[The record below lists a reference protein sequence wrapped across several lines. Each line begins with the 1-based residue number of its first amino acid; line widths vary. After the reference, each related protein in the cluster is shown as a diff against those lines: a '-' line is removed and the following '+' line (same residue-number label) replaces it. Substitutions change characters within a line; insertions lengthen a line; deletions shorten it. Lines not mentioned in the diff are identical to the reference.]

1 MNKVI
6 LIGRLTKD
14 PEFRQTQ
21 SGVANCRFAIAV
33 DRPFKNDK
41 GEKEA
46 DFINCIAWRQTAD
59 FINKYFTK
67 GQMIAVEGSMRNNN
81 YQDKA
86 HSDVMHYTIE
96 LQVDKAE
103 FCGSKA
109 DNAADTHSNSNN
121 DSKSGNTDYD
131 FIIDD
136 NDADTPF

>member
-21 SGVANCRFAIAV
+21 SGIANCRFGIAV

-46 DFINCIAWRQTAD
+46 DFINCIAWRQTAE
-59 FINKYFTK
+59 FINNYFKK

-81 YQDKA
+81 YTDKI
-86 HSDVMHYTIE
+86 HSDVTHYTIE
-96 LQVDKAE
+96 LQIDKAE

-109 DNAADTHSNSNN
+109 DNENSVAQNNSYGSNSSN
-121 DSKSGNTDYD
+121 DDT

-136 NDADTPF
+136 NDPDTPF